1 MRASH
6 REHRPPGEH
15 VLREP
20 VRSGDVA
27 LAAVED
33 RLHQRVTPGDHVA
46 DDPEIGLETDL
57 RFAEAFGELDPQ
69 GGELLAHRR
78 IDVRVAPWDA
88 ITGGTRDRRDAA
100 HERPPKTQDGEMLG
114 QRWG

>member
-6 REHRPPGEH
+6 REHMPPGEH

-27 LAAVED
+27 LAAVEN

-46 DDPEIGLETDL
+46 DDPESGLEMDL
-57 RFAEAFGELDPQ
+57 LFAEAFGERDPQ
-69 GGELLAHRR
+69 GGELLAYRR
-78 IDVRVAPWDA
+78 TDVRIAAGDGV
-88 ITGGTRDRRDAA
+88 TGGSRGSRDGA
-100 HERPPKTQDGEMLG
+100 HEAGAY
-114 QRWG
+114 